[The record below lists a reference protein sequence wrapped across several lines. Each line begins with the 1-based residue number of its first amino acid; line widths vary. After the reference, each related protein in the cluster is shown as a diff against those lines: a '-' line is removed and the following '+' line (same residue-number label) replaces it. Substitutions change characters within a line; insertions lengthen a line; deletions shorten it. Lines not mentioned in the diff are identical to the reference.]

1 MNKQPAIQLSIR
13 RIRCD
18 ECHHEFE
25 GEPIDYLD
33 KACGEC
39 GQGILI
45 TQADLDNCAE
55 MQRFAD
61 LINSMLGPVPE
72 EMPMQTIEL
81 QSING
86 VVQLFDPTSQS
97 GRTEPNTTHKKEA
110 K

>member
-13 RIRCD
+13 CIRCD

-61 LINSMLGPVPE
+61 LINSFLGQVPADV
-72 EMPMQTIEL
+72 PMHKIEI
-81 QSING
+81 QCIGG
-86 VVQLFDPTSQS
+86 VVQLFDPTGQS
-97 GRTEPNTTHKKEA
+97 
-110 K
+110 